1 MSRRKRARGKTVVN
15 TAVPAALS
23 NNPSTRLLLKNLAR
37 EHSIMNPIGKNNAT
51 LFDLINAKR
60 IEKGK
65 KKFTVEEINEK
76 AKKMI
81 L

>member
-1 MSRRKRARGKTVVN
+1 MRKRKQIRTKATVS
-15 TAVPAALS
+15 TATQEALS

-51 LFDLINAKR
+51 LLDLINAKR
-60 IEKGK
+60 TEKGK
-65 KKFTVEEINEK
+65 EKFTVEEINKK
-76 AKKMI
+76 AKEII